1 MTEVREMVDTLAEGP
16 YRLGYR
22 TFPVDQETPI
32 TAFLKL
38 RPHGAHTLLES
49 VEGDEKIARY
59 SFIAVGEV
67 ARLTDESADR
77 GAGDGRGGVDVDRGD
92 REHEVGGEG
101 LAHLT
106 GEDGSYYDPDPTRL
120 LREGWRQYR
129 ARVPEGLSLPYT
141 GGPVGFFA
149 YDWVRTLERLPSRHR
164 NVGARWHFVWPRVVL
179 GFDHR
184 RQTLTIVAQV
194 RRQGGDNP
202 DTMIEQI
209 VARLRAPFGST
220 TSSVRQTG
228 PIVSNQTVDEYR
240 ARVEAARAHIAAG
253 DAFQV
258 VLSQKLSAPVDG
270 DPLGLYRRL
279 RRLNPS
285 PYLFYLD
292 TPGRTLVGAS
302 PELLVRVQGRSV
314 ATRPIAGTRP
324 RGATTAEDVDLW
336 RELVHDEKER
346 AEHVMLVD
354 LGRNDLGRVA
364 VPGTVRVTR
373 FMERE
378 LYSHVMHMVSDVEA
392 ELRPGSDALDALQA
406 CFPAGT
412 LSGAPKIRAME
423 LIDELEPEARGA
435 YGGVVGYLSHDGS
448 LDACITIRTLEVA
461 GGVATVQA
469 GGGVVADS
477 DPEREYQ
484 ESLNKARA
492 LLAVLDGEEEWQ

>member
-1 MTEVREMVDTLAEGP
+1 MGMAGDNVTDAREMVDPLTEGP

-59 SFIAVGEV
+59 SFIAVGEL
-67 ARLTDESADR
+67 ARLTDET
-77 GAGDGRGGVDVDRGD
+77 GVD
-92 REHEVGGEG
+92 G
-101 LAHLT
+101 LAHLE
-106 GEDGSYYDPDPTRL
+106 GEEGSYRDPDPTRL
-120 LREGWRQYR
+120 LRYGWRQYR
-129 ARVPEGLSLPYT
+129 ARVPEGLELPYT

-149 YDWVRTLERLPSRHR
+149 YDWVRTLERLPSRHQK
-164 NVGARWHFVWPRVVL
+164 VSAGWYFVWPRIVL

-184 RQTLTIVAQV
+184 RQTLTIVVQG
-194 RRQGGDNP
+194 RRHGGQDP
-202 DTMIEQI
+202 DAAIEE
-209 VARLRAPFGST
+209 VVGRLRAPFGSI
-220 TSSVRQTG
+220 TSSVRQMG
-228 PIVSNQTVDEYR
+228 PVVSNQTVDDYR
-240 ARVEAARAHIAAG
+240 TRVAAARAHIEAG
-253 DAFQV
+253 DVFQV
-258 VLSQKLSAPVDG
+258 VLSQKLSAPVEG

-285 PYLFYLD
+285 PYLFYLE
-292 TPGRTLVGAS
+292 TPDRTLVGAS

-324 RGATTAEDVDLW
+324 RGSRPSEDEDLW
-336 RELVHDEKER
+336 QDLVRDEKER

-392 ELRPGSDALDALQA
+392 ELRPEADALDALQA

-423 LIDELEPEARGA
+423 IIDELEPEARGA

-461 GGVATVQA
+461 GGMATVQA
-469 GGGVVADS
+469 GGGIVADS

>member
-1 MTEVREMVDTLAEGP
+1 MTEP
-16 YRLGYR
+16 YRTDARLEQPYQIRYR

-67 ARLTDESADR
+67 ARLTDENGTA
-77 GAGDGRGGVDVDRGD
+77 V
-92 REHEVGGEG
+92 
-101 LAHLT
+101 LT
-106 GEDGSYYDPDPTRL
+106 GEQGTFRHPDPTEL
-120 LREGWRQYR
+120 LRAGWRQYR
-129 ARVPEGLSLPYT
+129 AAVPEALRLPYS
-141 GGPVGFFA
+141 GGPVGFLA
-149 YDWVRTLERLPSRHR
+149 YDWVRTLERLPRRHPKATQ
-164 NVGARWHFVWPRVVL
+164 GWHFVWPRAVL

-184 RQTLTIVAQV
+184 RRTLTVVAAARQAGEDPEGEIDRVVDWLGAPFSPTTSVV
-194 RRQGGDNP
+194 RR
-202 DTMIEQI
+202 
-209 VARLRAPFGST
+209 
-220 TSSVRQTG
+220 TG
-228 PIVSNQTVDEYR
+228 ELTSNQTVGHYR
-240 ARVEAARAHIAAG
+240 AMVETARRHIEAG
-253 DAFQV
+253 DIFQV
-258 VLSQKLSAPVDG
+258 VLSQKLSAPVEG
-270 DPLGLYRRL
+270 DALGLYRRL

-285 PYLFYLD
+285 PYLFYLE
-292 TPGRTLVGAS
+292 TPGRTLVGSS
-302 PELLVRVQGRSV
+302 PELLVRVQGDYV

-324 RGATTAEDVDLW
+324 RGRTMAEDEALW
-336 RELVHDEKER
+336 AELSQDEKEQ

-364 VPGTVRVTR
+364 RPGTVRVTR
-373 FMERE
+373 FMDRE

-392 ELRPGSDALDALQA
+392 RLRPGKDALDALRA

-423 LIDELEPEARGA
+423 LIDELEPEGRGA

-461 GGVATVQA
+461 EGRATVQA
-469 GGGVVADS
+469 GGGIVADS
-477 DPEREYQ
+477 DPDREYQ

-492 LLAVLDGEEEWQ
+492 LIAVLDGEEEWH